1 MPRREGTYGNFL
13 REGDRK
19 APFPL
24 VSSETDAAGKC
35 RKPSKSARAK
45 HARTPKRNGKS
56 AASVAAA
63 VFLLIVGVALLAYPS
78 VSDVLSQ
85 AERDKVA
92 TSQQAAVEHL
102 EETDPNALQDELDR
116 AEAYNERLAQGLVVI
131 TDPFDERAKT
141 LSDQEYLDTL
151 NVNGDG
157 VMATLVIPCIGA
169 ELPIYHT
176 TDDDV
181 LQKGVGHMPG
191 TALPIGGASTHSVLA
206 GHTGLPS
213 TKIFDSLDQVQLGDY
228 FLIEVLG
235 EVHAYRVD
243 DISVVL
249 PDETDG
255 LAVVPDEDLITLVTC
270 TPYGINS
277 HRLLVR
283 GTRCEVPDGWL
294 DNSGSLSRDA
304 LSSGEQRTSPEIA
317 KNALLGVGLGAGI
330 VAVGALAT
338 WGARRA
344 RGQRNAASVRG
355 SAGKHARGKM
365 RRRERG
371 REGKQACD
379 GNRGRGE
386 QDCGSDRNQS
396 GREQG
401 HEDKRILQPF
411 GNGLLPSDRNHSRKR
426 GRHAKKR

>member
-24 VSSETDAAGKC
+24 VSPETDAAGK
-35 RKPSKSARAK
+35 RRESSKSTRAK
-45 HARTPKRNGKS
+45 HARASKRNGKS

-78 VSDVLSQ
+78 VSDMLSQ

-116 AEAYNERLAQGLVVI
+116 AETYNERLAQGLVVI

-228 FLIEVLG
+228 FFIEVLG

-249 PDETDG
+249 PDETDK
-255 LAVVPDEDLITLVTC
+255 LSVVPGEDLITLVTC

-294 DNSGSLSRDA
+294 DDSGSLSRDA
-304 LSSGEQRTSPEIA
+304 LSAADQRTSPEIA
-317 KNALLGVGLGAGI
+317 KNALLGAGLGAGI
-330 VAVGALAT
+330 VLVGALAA

-344 RGQRNAASVRG
+344 RGRRSTASVRSG
-355 SAGKHARGKM
+355 VGKHARKKTRG
-365 RRRERG
+365 RERK
-371 REGKQACD
+371 REGKQAS
-379 GNRGRGE
+379 GIKRGQRKRGRE
-386 QDCGSDRNQS
+386 SNRNQS
-396 GREQG
+396 GRGRG
-401 HEDKRILQPF
+401 HEGKRSLQPF
-411 GNGLLPSDRNHSRKR
+411 GDGLFPSNRIHSRKR

>member
-13 REGDRK
+13 GEGDRK

-24 VSSETDAAGKC
+24 VSSETDAAGKR

-45 HARTPKRNGKS
+45 HARAPKRNGKS

-78 VSDVLSQ
+78 VSDLLSR

-102 EETDPNALQDELDR
+102 EETDPSALQGELDR
-116 AEAYNERLAQGLVVI
+116 AETYNERLAQGLVVI

-206 GHTGLPS
+206 GHTGLPA

-228 FLIEVLG
+228 FFIEVLG

-249 PDETDG
+249 PDETDK
-255 LAVVPDEDLITLVTC
+255 LSVVPGEDLITLVTC

-294 DNSGSLSRDA
+294 DDSGSLSHDA
-304 LSSGEQRTSPEIA
+304 LSAADQRTSPEIA
-317 KNALLGVGLGAGI
+317 KNALLGAGLGAGI
-330 VAVGALAT
+330 VLMGGLAA
-338 WGARRA
+338 WAIRRA
-344 RGQRNAASVRG
+344 RGARIAASVRG
-355 SAGKHARGKM
+355 SAGKHARKKTRGH
-365 RRRERG
+365 ERG
-371 REGKQACD
+371 REGKQAS
-379 GNRGRGE
+379 GN
-386 QDCGSDRNQS
+386 
-396 GREQG
+396 EQG
-401 HEDKRILQPF
+401 HEGKRSLQPLED
-411 GNGLLPSDRNHSRKR
+411 GLFPSNRIHSRKR

>member
-1 MPRREGTYGNFL
+1 MLRRRGTYGRFSG
-13 REGDRK
+13 EGDRK

-24 VSSETDAAGKC
+24 VSPETNAAGKH
-35 RKPSKSARAK
+35 RKPSKSGRA
-45 HARTPKRNGKS
+45 PKRSGKN
-56 AASVAAA
+56 AASIAAA
-63 VFLLIVGVALLAYPS
+63 VFLLIIGLALLAYPS
-78 VSDVLSQ
+78 VSDLLSQ

-92 TSQQAAVEHL
+92 ASQQEAIEHL

-116 AEAYNERLAQGLVVI
+116 AETYNERLAQGLVVI

-141 LSDQEYLDTL
+141 VSDQEYLDTL

-206 GHTGLPS
+206 GHTGLPA

-228 FLIEVLG
+228 FFIEVLG

-249 PDETDG
+249 PDETDK
-255 LAVVPDEDLITLVTC
+255 LSVVPGEDLITLVTC

-294 DNSGSLSRDA
+294 DDSGSLSRDA
-304 LSSGEQRTSPEIA
+304 LSAVDQRTSPEIA
-317 KNALLGVGLGAGI
+317 KNALLGASLGAGI
-330 VAVGALAT
+330 VVVGALVAR
-338 WGARRA
+338 GVRRA
-344 RGQRNAASVRG
+344 RGKRHRG
-355 SAGKHARGKM
+355 GK
-365 RRRERG
+365 
-371 REGKQACD
+371 
-379 GNRGRGE
+379 
-386 QDCGSDRNQS
+386 
-396 GREQG
+396 
-401 HEDKRILQPF
+401 
-411 GNGLLPSDRNHSRKR
+411 
-426 GRHAKKR
+426 HAKKR